1 MRSAPDPF
9 RVRGTRRAVHV
20 SVAAAQRSVLDRV
33 VAVAVELVAVRRVV
47 ETGLELVLVG
57 GTAGVIAVVG
67 FILAAVGVM
76 GFGIPFIAAIV
87 AVVCGLIFRRTV
99 SR

>member
-1 MRSAPDPF
+1 MGLSPSSGGPPSRRS
-9 RVRGTRRAVHV
+9 RERRAY
-20 SVAAAQRSVLDRV
+20 Q
-33 VAVAVELVAVRRVV
+33 
-47 ETGLELVLVG
+47 LVLVG

-76 GFGIPFIAAIV
+76 GFGIPFIALIV

-99 SR
+99 AR